1 MQISLAVC
9 AVRGEIPDMWHM
21 NVNQAPW
28 IIRAPH
34 TLPVLSSAAQAGYNW
49 IWWAASWSLLP
60 SCWAQEIDN
69 SVNSKLLVV
78 CVCALFS
85 GYTGFCFVS
94 AHWLSHPKVHK
105 MCPKS
110 WEKNKKRRRMSVKT
124 LQLQLYW
131 ATKRS
136 IFMLT
141 IFGAIAWQNTA
152 QGGG

>member
-1 MQISLAVC
+1 MQISFAVC
-9 AVRGEIPDMWHM
+9 TVEERFPDMWHM

-34 TLPVLSSAAQAGYNW
+34 TLPVLSSTQARYNW
-49 IWWAASWSLLP
+49 IWWAASWGMLLP
-60 SCWAQEIDN
+60 ICWPQEIDN

-78 CVCALFS
+78 CVHFS
-85 GYTGFCFVS
+85 LVTGFCFVS

-124 LQLQLYW
+124 LQFQLYW